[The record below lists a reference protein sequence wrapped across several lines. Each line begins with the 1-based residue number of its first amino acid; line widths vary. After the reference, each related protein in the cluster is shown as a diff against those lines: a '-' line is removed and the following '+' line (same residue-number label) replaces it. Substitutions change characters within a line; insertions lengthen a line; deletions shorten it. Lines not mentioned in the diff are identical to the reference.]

1 MLRGVAAAAA
11 VLIALALAPA
21 GAAKTYKVTKR
32 TDPVPGSCTAS
43 DCSLREAIRAA
54 NATIGVADTIVLPST
69 KVYTL
74 TQAGTDEDGAMT
86 GDLDITNNRLRIVHP
101 GKGKA
106 TIDAGDLDRVFEVF
120 VGAPATFEKLVI
132 RNGNATGISGYGGG
146 IRGFGKVT
154 LLSSTVKGNQAAGC
168 GGGIHMQSG
177 GQLVVRGSVVTRN
190 RAVADGG
197 GISASCFG
205 GSGKVTITSSTV
217 SRNRADSDDN
227 GVGRGGGIY
236 LQTSAGIQSTFTRTT
251 WSANRAGSE
260 GGGIYTDSGRLRI
273 AGSTV
278 SGNRAGDNGGGIEV
292 DGTDPFVAVNTTV
305 AGNRSDSQG
314 GGIHADGNVV
324 RLNAVT
330 IVRNRGNADGLGSEV
345 GGGIVDTG
353 SLSFSVENSLIALNT
368 LAPFVVGDPPIK
380 SDCASVDPFT
390 SLGHNLLS
398 TRFLCNGF
406 TKASD
411 RARANP
417 KLGTLGNH
425 GGPTKTVPLL
435 AGSPALNKAGASAP
449 SRDQR
454 GKKRGAKPDIGAY
467 ERT

>member
-1 MLRGVAAAAA
+1 MLQGVAAAAA
-11 VLIALALAPA
+11 LLIALALAPA
-21 GAAKTYKVTKR
+21 VSAKTYKVTTR
-32 TDPVPGSCTAS
+32 SDHAPGACTPS
-43 DCSLREAIRAA
+43 DCTLREAIRAA
-54 NATIGVADTIVLPST
+54 NATVTVADTVVLPST
-69 KVYTL
+69 KPYKL
-74 TQAGTDEDGAMT
+74 TIPGPDEGGAMT

-106 TIDAGDLDRVFEVF
+106 TIGGNGLDRVFEVY
-120 VGAPATFEKLVI
+120 APATFEKLVI
-132 RNGNATGISGYGGG
+132 QGGKSSGLSGHGGG
-146 IRGFGKVT
+146 IAAYVKVT
-154 LLSSTVKGNQAAGC
+154 LLGTIVRGNTAGFC
-168 GGGIHMQSG
+168 GGGLHLSNGAPLFMRNSTVSG
-177 GQLVVRGSVVTRN
+177 NS
-190 RAVADGG
+190 AMFDGG
-197 GISASCFG
+197 GISANCNG
-205 GSGKVTITSSTV
+205 GGGKVTIIDSTI
-217 SRNRADSDDN
+217 SGNRADSN
-227 GVGRGGGIY
+227 GDGTGRGGGIY
-236 LQTSAGIQSTFTRTT
+236 LQTSAGVQSTIQRSTFANNRT
-251 WSANRAGSE
+251 GSE

-273 AGSTV
+273 TGSTV

-305 AGNRSDSQG
+305 SGNRSDSQG

-368 LAPFVVGDPPIK
+368 LAPFVPSDPPIK

-398 TRFLCNGF
+398 TRFLCSGF
-406 TKASD
+406 TKPTD
-411 RARANP
+411 RARTNP
-417 KLGTLGNH
+417 RLGQLGNH

-435 AGSPALNKAGASAP
+435 AKSPALNKAGSSAP
-449 SRDQR
+449 ARDQR
-454 GKKRGAKPDIGAY
+454 GKKRGKKPDIGAY